1 MAVAEHIFFDPFSS
15 ELSEGTQLIEA
26 SAGTGKTYTLV
37 MMVVRA
43 IVELEIGI
51 DRLLVVTFTVAAT
64 EELKVRI
71 RTRLHE
77 CLSYLAAASTGGN
90 TGSLAGCDPSL
101 ARWLDGLDDPHRA
114 KKLIELALI
123 DLDRAAIYTI
133 HGFCRK
139 TLSEYVLESDHF
151 FDVELISDSS
161 EYLLEI
167 VRDYWRKRLYP
178 PRIRYVPIIT
188 AVFASPQALYDSIAG
203 AENRLDILIPEPW
216 PFADAVT
223 VLESSWDKLKT
234 WWSSHGATLA
244 SRYSDLIE
252 QGYCKVA
259 AEREFAGRLEYC
271 ETAFTGDHL
280 CEASRLSWLDGD
292 SIIDAINANKVG
304 GSSKKA
310 RVIESWVLPENL
322 LTDYA
327 DACEKLILCMRLECA
342 DTVRR
347 NLIPRLQ
354 AAGVLDFDGLI
365 TLFVEALAS
374 SSGARLTRL
383 VGTRYKMALID
394 EFQDTDQSQ
403 WFIFSRLFSS
413 PGNRLYL
420 IGDPKQAIYRFRG
433 ADIEAYFQAKK
444 SARSRSTLSANYRS
458 HPALIAAV
466 NRLFN
471 AAWIGGETFMP
482 VTAALSGSDGCLCAG
497 DVDCSGIVYC
507 QLAERR
513 EKDGTWS
520 KGAADEL
527 IVGNISHEI
536 ARLIDVNGDMA
547 VDEAQ
552 EGARRPVRP
561 GDIAILVRTNDQAER
576 YMAALRKA
584 TIPAIVTSKISVFAS
599 GECEA
604 LRAVA
609 QAVLHP
615 DEPLLLR
622 SALALDWFGLSGDEH
637 YRICSDSV
645 RFGEI
650 QRRFSGGRKR
660 WLAAGFYAM
669 LTGLISDEQ
678 IYEHLCKKPSVERRI
693 ANIEHLAQLIQQA
706 ETENHLT
713 PLQTMQWLSNAAG
726 RQAMAQETELHLE
739 SDREAVQ
746 ILTLHSAKGLEFPI
760 VFCPHLMHASSP
772 AKKGMEPLR
781 VHTDEGATGYDFGS
795 DDFALR
801 REEEINQQGEED
813 LRLAYVGVTR
823 AQLRCYLFW
832 ADIKG
837 RGSTPSSFDSPLG
850 RLLFPQGDVS
860 FNDQCHVLAEQT
872 STTGTQYRCID
883 PDEVFT
889 HSPPAIAKSDQVLH
903 RRQPGTRRLV
913 TNRTRTSFT
922 GLVRHTAAHG
932 ADEPGSFDETVSSSE
947 PVEHGGLPPGV
958 RFGNVF
964 HEMLQKGNFA
974 DMAAGKIDKDLLAHV
989 CRRYQLDIDVTS
1001 ACQLIINTVSAELT
1015 TDPGATGFRLMDL
1028 PPEKTVKEMGF
1039 TLHLH
1044 SFNPDIFN
1052 ACAAEVAVFRPIQH
1066 ATIEGYLNGFIDL
1079 VAEHDGRFF
1088 IVDYKTNYLGTAP
1101 GDYSRNSI
1109 METMRHH
1116 NYGLQYLLYTVVIH
1130 RYLST
1135 FVPRYRYRTH
1145 FGGVL
1150 YPFVRGIDPRIPGH
1164 SIFADIPP
1172 ESVIT
1177 GLDHCLGRASH
1188 G

>member
-1 MAVAEHIFFDPFSS
+1 
-15 ELSEGTQLIEA
+15 
-26 SAGTGKTYTLV
+26 
-37 MMVVRA
+37 
-43 IVELEIGI
+43 
-51 DRLLVVTFTVAAT
+51 
-64 EELKVRI
+64 
-71 RTRLHE
+71 
-77 CLSYLAAASTGGN
+77 
-90 TGSLAGCDPSL
+90 
-101 ARWLDGLDDPHRA
+101 
-114 KKLIELALI
+114 
-123 DLDRAAIYTI
+123 
-133 HGFCRK
+133 
-139 TLSEYVLESDHF
+139 LSEYVLESDHF

-383 VGTRYKMALID
+383 VGKRYKMALID

-458 HPALIAAV
+458 HPALINAV

-471 AAWIGGETFMP
+471 AACIGGETFMP
-482 VTAALSGSDGCLCAG
+482 VTAALSGSDGCLRAG

-513 EKDGTWS
+513 DKDSTWS

-527 IVGNISHEI
+527 VVSSISHEI
-536 ARLIDVNGDMA
+536 ARLIDVRGDMA

-552 EGARRPVRP
+552 DGNRRPVRP

-609 QAVLHP
+609 MAVLHP
-615 DEPLLLR
+615 DEPLLVR

-772 AKKGMEPLR
+772 AKKIRVRCVFILR
-781 VHTDEGATGYDFGS
+781 TA
-795 DDFALR
+795 
-801 REEEINQQGEED
+801 
-813 LRLAYVGVTR
+813 
-823 AQLRCYLFW
+823 
-832 ADIKG
+832 
-837 RGSTPSSFDSPLG
+837 
-850 RLLFPQGDVS
+850 
-860 FNDQCHVLAEQT
+860 
-872 STTGTQYRCID
+872 
-883 PDEVFT
+883 
-889 HSPPAIAKSDQVLH
+889 PPATILALMILPCAARRKSTSRV
-903 RRQPGTRRLV
+903 RRTCGWPMSGLPGPGYAAIFSGPISKDVEPPPHPLIHHLAGCFLPKGPSHSVRSVTSWLNRPVQRGHSTGVSIQMRFLPTSRRRLPKVIRYCTGGSQGRVVWLPIERAPALPAWYGTRRHMELMNLALLMKRSPHQNRWSLV
-913 TNRTRTSFT
+913 GCRLVSGSATSFMRCSRKVISLIWRQVRSTRT
-922 GLVRHTAAHG
+922 
-932 ADEPGSFDETVSSSE
+932 
-947 PVEHGGLPPGV
+947 
-958 RFGNVF
+958 
-964 HEMLQKGNFA
+964 
-974 DMAAGKIDKDLLAHV
+974 
-989 CRRYQLDIDVTS
+989 C
-1001 ACQLIINTVSAELT
+1001 
-1015 TDPGATGFRLMDL
+1015 
-1028 PPEKTVKEMGF
+1028 
-1039 TLHLH
+1039 
-1044 SFNPDIFN
+1044 
-1052 ACAAEVAVFRPIQH
+1052 
-1066 ATIEGYLNGFIDL
+1066 
-1079 VAEHDGRFF
+1079 
-1088 IVDYKTNYLGTAP
+1088 
-1101 GDYSRNSI
+1101 
-1109 METMRHH
+1109 
-1116 NYGLQYLLYTVVIH
+1116 
-1130 RYLST
+1130 
-1135 FVPRYRYRTH
+1135 
-1145 FGGVL
+1145 
-1150 YPFVRGIDPRIPGH
+1150 
-1164 SIFADIPP
+1164 
-1172 ESVIT
+1172 
-1177 GLDHCLGRASH
+1177 
-1188 G
+1188 